1 MLQQVMTAPGQIQF
15 QEVPTPQP
23 QEGQVLVKI
32 MEIGVCG
39 SDIHVYHG
47 EHPFTSYPVTQGHEV
62 SGLVEELGPGVTG
75 FHVGQKVTIQPQV
88 VCGQCWPCR
97 HGKYNLCESLKVM
110 GFQTTGV
117 ASHYFA
123 VDAEKVTPLPD

>member
-1 MLQQVMTAPGQIQF
+1 MLQQVMTSPGVIEFRQ
-15 QEVPTPQP
+15 VPTPEP
-23 QEGQVLVKI
+23 GPGQVLVKI

-47 EHPFTSYPVTQGHEV
+47 EHPFTKYPVTQGHEV
-62 SGLVEELGPGVTG
+62 SGVIEKLGEGVTG
-75 FHVGQKVTIQPQV
+75 LTIGQKVTIQPQV
-88 VCGQCWPCR
+88 VCGQCYPCT

-117 ASHYFA
+117 ASHYFE
-123 VDAEKVTPLPD
+123 VD